1 MTRKQVRATVV
12 RFELM
17 SVPGVCYTITD
28 YETGKCTSY
37 KSYDEAR
44 AALIEMKKAN

>member
-28 YETGKCTSY
+28 YETGKVVSY
-37 KSYDEAR
+37 KNYDEAR
-44 AALIEMKKAN
+44 AALIELKKSN

>member
-37 KSYDEAR
+37 KNYDEAR
-44 AALIEMKKAN
+44 TALIELKKAN